1 MFKLHP
7 RNWLVNDTLW
17 KTSHLI
23 VGYWLNHGSYIY
35 SSNGPTRVVTIISDG
50 ISTSDVS
57 KLLCT
62 PKGPAILSAG
72 TSRTRCSSTSWNW
85 GRWAWLWTQ
94 ANFTGTLTAL
104 ATTRDGSQSL
114 IPCSHLVEQAIV
126 NRRCRVRIAKS
137 WKLVFATIS
146 QRVNCGNSRGF
157 HHQVCQLRYQRPTFT
172 SPAPKLSCRAMMPGR
187 TWQTCKKRDSGW
199 AASLFGLQSLD
210 LLWATHLLML
220 FSKWFAQTWPTM
232 PKHVESYQAPP
243 DWSVALW
250 STPQSMTGRWS
261 GRASNWVCHASV
273 WLTPTSTR
281 HTPWQQLPTCSLR
294 MMGENC
300 FHFFLQTGFR
310 LTSFNYQ
317 NKCWLPQSPPN
328 SSSGFWQDWKGGVG
342 VIGKMTPRY
351 KPSPEDET
359 PVVAEQPSL
368 SICLE
373 QDGVLVIPPDIRSK
387 YLADPTRSPEWR
399 KLLQQFDR
407 KWGASDDQPTPP
419 RAQERSDQP
428 ELSSTSGSTT
438 DQDSSTWASI
448 FPGEPTDQDSLNS
461 KYGAP
466 AITFTISGTLTGV
479 VVEGP
484 KLFLVSSGDS
494 TAGIDAPILCFGA
507 GTWLL
512 DARATTFIQA
522 IWGWFYLEFLWPK
535 ISYGS
540 SLFLWTSTPIVWFK
554 VQTNLHSTNAA
565 LRRKIRTRATR
576 SAWTLTWL
584 CVFWRSGWWWVIS

>member
-17 KTSHLI
+17 KTCHLI

-172 SPAPKLSCRAMMPGR
+172 SPAPKLSCRAVMPGR

-300 FHFFLQTGFR
+300 FHFFFANWFQTHQFQLSKQMLTPAISSKFKFWFLAGLEGRCGGDWKDDTSLQTLSWRWDSSGCWTALLEHMLGTRWGTGHSTWHPVQVFGWPNPKSR
-310 LTSFNYQ
+310 MEEVAPTVWPQMGCIWWPANTSTRSGTQWSTRAEFDIGINHWPRFKHLGINLSWRAHRPGLLELQVWCASNHFHYQWNFDWCGGWRSQIVFGLFWRQHCGDWCPYPLLWGGHMAPWCQSNHLYPGYLGMILSWIFVTKNILWFFPFSLNFNPHSMVQ
-317 NKCWLPQSPPN
+317 SSNQLALNKCSP
-328 SSSGFWQDWKGGVG
+328 
-342 VIGKMTPRY
+342 
-351 KPSPEDET
+351 
-359 PVVAEQPSL
+359 
-368 SICLE
+368 
-373 QDGVLVIPPDIRSK
+373 
-387 YLADPTRSPEWR
+387 
-399 KLLQQFDR
+399 
-407 KWGASDDQPTPP
+407 
-419 RAQERSDQP
+419 AQEK
-428 ELSSTSGSTT
+428 SG
-438 DQDSSTWASI
+438 QGLHVQLGLWL
-448 FPGEPTDQDSLNS
+448 G
-461 KYGAP
+461 YVC
-466 AITFTISGTLTGV
+466 SGGL
-479 VVEGP
+479 
-484 KLFLVSSGDS
+484 GD
-494 TAGIDAPILCFGA
+494 GG
-507 GTWLL
+507 
-512 DARATTFIQA
+512 
-522 IWGWFYLEFLWPK
+522 
-535 ISYGS
+535 
-540 SLFLWTSTPIVWFK
+540 
-554 VQTNLHSTNAA
+554 
-565 LRRKIRTRATR
+565 
-576 SAWTLTWL
+576 
-584 CVFWRSGWWWVIS
+584 

>member
-300 FHFFLQTGFR
+300 FHFFCKLVSDSPVSIIKTNVDSRNLLQIQVLVFGRTGRAVWGWLERWHLATNPLLKMRLQWLLNSPPWAYAWNKMGYWSFH
-310 LTSFNYQ
+310 LTSGPSIWLTQPEVQ
-317 NKCWLPQSPPN
+317 NGGSCSNSLTANGVHLMTSQHLHALRNAVINQSWVRHRDQPLTKIQAPGHQSFLASPQTRTPWTPSMVRQQSLSLSVELWLVWWLKVPN
-328 SSSGFWQDWKGGVG
+328 CFWSLLATALRGLMPLSFALGRAHG
-342 VIGKMTPRY
+342 SLMP
-351 KPSPEDET
+351 
-359 PVVAEQPSL
+359 EQPPL
-368 SICLE
+368 SRLFGDDFILNFCD
-373 QDGVLVIPPDIRSK
+373 QK
-387 YLADPTRSPEWR
+387 YLMVLPFFFE
-399 KLLQQFDR
+399 LQ
-407 KWGASDDQPTPP
+407 PP
-419 RAQERSDQP
+419 
-428 ELSSTSGSTT
+428 
-438 DQDSSTWASI
+438 
-448 FPGEPTDQDSLNS
+448 
-461 KYGAP
+461 
-466 AITFTISGTLTGV
+466 
-479 VVEGP
+479 
-484 KLFLVSSGDS
+484 
-494 TAGIDAPILCFGA
+494 
-507 GTWLL
+507 
-512 DARATTFIQA
+512 
-522 IWGWFYLEFLWPK
+522 
-535 ISYGS
+535 
-540 SLFLWTSTPIVWFK
+540 
-554 VQTNLHSTNAA
+554 
-565 LRRKIRTRATR
+565 
-576 SAWTLTWL
+576 
-584 CVFWRSGWWWVIS
+584 